1 MPDTRYKKGVV
12 EEYANKVAQHRGGSP
27 DDYIEACRK
36 FVDNNI
42 DWHEQN
48 RWDFTPKE
56 RFLEQ
61 I

>member
-12 EEYANKVAQHRGGSP
+12 EEYTNLMADHHGGSP
-27 DDYIEACRK
+27 GDYIEACRK
-36 FVDNNI
+36 FVDEHK

-48 RWDFTPKE
+48 RHNFTPKE
-56 RFLEQ
+56 GFLEQ